1 MRGLATRIDRYIVAE
16 LVKRLTVALLIV
28 LAALV
33 IERILRLFDF
43 VSMKGGPVDLVWQMA
58 VMLVPHYL
66 GLALPAAF
74 FVSIYLTVARF
85 HNDSEFDAMLASGI
99 SPVRFARPLMGFALA
114 LAMLSL
120 GVFGYLQPYTRY
132 GYRALYHI
140 VTNIPWDARVPEMA
154 FSRVER
160 DAVVT
165 ADRTRDDGSMERVFI
180 QYRDGDADVVVTA
193 AAGTLEFGP
202 MRSYYLLQ
210 LENAERIVS
219 RPGQAPELGV
229 FEALAIRRPL
239 AATAPPFR
247 PRGNEVREM
256 TLGELAA
263 RPPADAEW
271 TRAQARAELH
281 ARLVRSLS
289 VVFLPLLAVPLA
301 LSGRRTRT
309 SAGLVVGAL
318 VLLIYHYATQT
329 LQGVAAL
336 GRVHPGAMWAAMA
349 VLAAISI
356 ALFHRAQRRPGANP
370 LDPLTGA
377 IADVRDA
384 ARARLARLLPR
395 RARP

>member
-1 MRGLATRIDRYIVAE
+1 MMRIASRIDRYILTE
-16 LVKRLTVALLIV
+16 LGKRLSVALLIV

-85 HNDSEFDAMLASGI
+85 HHDSEFDAMLATGI
-99 SPVRFARPLMGFALA
+99 SPRRFARPLLGLA
-114 LAMLSL
+114 VVLTAFSI

-154 FSRVER
+154 FSRVEH

-165 ADRTRDDGSMERVFI
+165 ADRTGADGTMERVFI

-193 AAGTLEFGP
+193 VRGTLEFGP
-202 MRSYYLLQ
+202 LRGYYLLQ
-210 LENAERIVS
+210 LEDAERIVS
-219 RPGQAPELGV
+219 RTGEPPELGV
-229 FEALAIRRPL
+229 FDTLAIRRPL
-239 AATAPPFR
+239 TSAVPPFR

-256 TLGELAA
+256 TLDELAG
-263 RPPADAEW
+263 RPPADADW

-289 VVFLPLLAVPLA
+289 VLFLPLLAVPLA
-301 LSGRRTRT
+301 LSGRRKR
-309 SAGLVVGAL
+309 SAAGLVLGAL
-318 VLLIYHYATQT
+318 LLLIYHYTTQT
-329 LQGVAAL
+329 LQGVSAL
-336 GRVHPGAMWAAMA
+336 GRVHPAMMWVAMG
-349 VLAAISI
+349 VFAAISF
-356 ALFHRAQRRPGANP
+356 ALFHRAQLRPGANP
-370 LDPLTGA
+370 LDPLIAA
-377 IADVRDA
+377 IAEAMERIGA
-384 ARARLARLLPR
+384 PLRRLRPR
-395 RARP
+395 RERS